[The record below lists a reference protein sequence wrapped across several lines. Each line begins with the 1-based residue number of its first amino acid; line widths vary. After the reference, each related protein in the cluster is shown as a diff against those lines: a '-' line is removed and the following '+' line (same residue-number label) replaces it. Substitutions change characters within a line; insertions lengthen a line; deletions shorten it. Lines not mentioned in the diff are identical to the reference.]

1 MKILVGVVIAA
12 LGTMM
17 LVAPAQADPNGESP
31 SLHTDILGNAG
42 AGGYDGIPITPGDG
56 IGPGGALPEGFLA
69 LPGPYTDTIGPG
81 VYSPLEDPH

>member
-1 MKILVGVVIAA
+1 MGGMAA
-12 LGTMM
+12 LAAISF
-17 LVAPAQADPNGESP
+17 APIAQADPNGESP

-42 AGGYDGIPITPGDG
+42 AGGYDGIPVIPGDG
-56 IGPGGALPEGFLA
+56 IGPGGALPDNFLA